1 MESKFVR
8 VSTGSV
14 DIGYYSMVQHR
25 VTHAVPHSV
34 TRAVLR
40 SVTRAVLHSVTNAVT
55 HNPDVSFT
63 RLIRPYLTLVMAVS
77 AG

>member
-14 DIGYYSMVQHR
+14 DIGYYSIVQHR

-34 TRAVLR
+34 TRAVLH
-40 SVTRAVLHSVTNAVT
+40 SVTNAVPHSVTNAVPHSVTNAVT
-55 HNPDVSFT
+55 QCHQCSDT
-63 RLIRPYLTLVMAVS
+63 
-77 AG
+77 